1 MDDEPKEWNFSTFTN
16 VVEQMKSGSTTVGS
30 MVAAMMFHIE

>member
-1 MDDEPKEWNFSTFTN
+1 MDDEPKEWSFSSFTN
-16 VVEQMKSGSTTVGS
+16 VVEQMKSESTTVGS